1 MAASIAT
8 FHTEHLMAALC
19 IILFKIL
26 CLFFFFFFLFMIV
39 LPFFSIQGSHH
50 YPPQLCFFSCGSC
63 GRISMPPP
71 ARPHPFMGAP
81 SVPSMVPEP
90 SRPRHHTRFYGF
102 QQGAVVGSTASS
114 RPRPFSWVPF
124 RDDFP
129 EQPPTGNF
137 RQAFQRTP
145 PARKRF
151 CSRRSRRQLCLSQK
165 LGPSATSLGP

>member
-1 MAASIAT
+1 LDSCRHVRLRCMAPMLLNFQCNDMERLRAPGH
-8 FHTEHLMAALC
+8 HTN
-19 IILFKIL
+19 ISK
-26 CLFFFFFFLFMIV
+26 MIV

-90 SRPRHHTRFYGF
+90 SRPRHHPRFYGF

-165 LGPSATSLGP
+165 LGP